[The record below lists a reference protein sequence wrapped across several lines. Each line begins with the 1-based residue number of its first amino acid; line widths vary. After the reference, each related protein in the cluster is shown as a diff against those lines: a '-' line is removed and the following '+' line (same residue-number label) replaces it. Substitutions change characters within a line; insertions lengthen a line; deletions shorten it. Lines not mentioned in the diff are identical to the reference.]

1 ANSELEE
8 TVARLKEKQE
18 KYDRDKLKLEKKYLA
33 AKLSL
38 QELQKKHAKCKQAR
52 PRLSSEADDSLEIIP
67 PPKPAP
73 LRNSG
78 SSSSLRHSALN
89 TSLQK
94 SGSLTTSFQKSSA
107 LTTSLQKS
115 NSTSS
120 LLRGTLPER
129 KRPFARVASLPSTSQ
144 DVENVEP
151 PTDGDWEDAS
161 MVLPREPSSSRS
173 KPHTAPNFTSTLVS
187 MSSKPKSKPPPFPF
201 SAPPPGLFSA
211 PRTNSSRSKGKE
223 RALPSSEPEIVEIA
237 ADVPVPASKRRKVSN
252 DPWARV

>member
-18 KYDRDKLKLEKKYLA
+18 KCDRDRLKLEKKYLA
-33 AKLSL
+33 AKLNL

-52 PRLSSEADDSLEIIP
+52 PRPSSEADDSLEIIP
-67 PPKPAP
+67 PPRKLAP
-73 LRNSG
+73 WRNSA

-94 SGSLTTSFQKSSA
+94 SSA
-107 LTTSLQKS
+107 LTTSVQKSNALTIPLQKS

-120 LLRGTLPER
+120 LLRTTLPER

-173 KPHTAPNFTSTLVS
+173 KPRAASNLTNALVS
-187 MSSKPKSKPPPFPF
+187 MSKPKSKPPPFPF
-201 SAPPPGLFSA
+201 SAPPTGLFSA

-252 DPWARV
+252 DLGRD